1 MENTTDSQRALSAS
15 DLFVPLATIPAHLQK
30 ALDRCTG
37 CDGRGYMIV
46 MLGGPGRRTQC
57 DRCLRFRK
65 REGLPIWTNDQM
77 QTTPDSKPK

>member
-1 MENTTDSQRALSAS
+1 MSRSSPSN
-15 DLFVPLATIPAHLQK
+15 LFVPLVPIPPHLQK
-30 ALDRCTG
+30 ELDRCSG

-65 REGLPIWTNDQM
+65 REGLPIWTNAEVSHGDGSATP
-77 QTTPDSKPK
+77 QTLKP